1 MTNAKTRKTDAI
13 VATIEARILNGDYR
27 PGTGLDERS
36 LADALERTRQGSD
49 LLYEL
54 WTLRDR

>member
-1 MTNAKTRKTDAI
+1 MTNAKTRKADAI
-13 VATIEARILNGDYR
+13 VVTIESRILNSDYR

-36 LADALERTRQGSD
+36 LADELERTRQGSD

-54 WTLRDR
+54 WTPRDR